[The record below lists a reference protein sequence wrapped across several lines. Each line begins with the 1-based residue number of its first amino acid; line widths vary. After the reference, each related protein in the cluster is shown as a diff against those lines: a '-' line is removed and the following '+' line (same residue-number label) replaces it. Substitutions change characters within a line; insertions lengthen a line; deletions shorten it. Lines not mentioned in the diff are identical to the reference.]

1 MKPYRGRVIIECTK
15 DPCVKGKRLI
25 DAECVKCEYAQTHI
39 VDLAEKNKAKFIP
52 AYKSESKPANP
63 DRQVPKK
70 VNKD

>member
-1 MKPYRGRVIIECTK
+1 MKPYISRVIIECTK

-52 AYKSESKPANP
+52 AYKSESKPAT
-63 DRQVPKK
+63 RIGKFPKK
-70 VNKD
+70 

>member
-15 DPCVKGKRLI
+15 DSCVKGKRLI
-25 DAECVKCEYAQTHI
+25 DADCVDCEYAQTHI

-52 AYKSESKPANP
+52 AYKSESKPATQ

>member
-1 MKPYRGRVIIECTK
+1 MKPYISRVIIECTK

-52 AYKSESKPANP
+52 AYKSESKPAT
-63 DRQVPKK
+63 RTGKFQKK
-70 VNKD
+70 